1 MFWLRIR
8 DTALLV
14 LISLVA
20 FFVFG
25 ELAMRLYLMRQTFY
39 DVEMSRYALS
49 LKTDAENPLIGHVH
63 RPNRE
68 VELMDVPVR
77 TNSDGFRDD
86 EYPIEKGDRWRII
99 FLGDS
104 LTFAWGVEK
113 EKSFE
118 HLLEKVLDAR
128 RPTEII
134 NFGAG
139 NYNTVQAVN
148 LFLDKGLRYRPDQVV
163 LFYFINDAEP
173 VPQRSNLA
181 WLGYS
186 RMATFYWSRIKALLA
201 RYDESTTF
209 AGYYSA
215 LYEPDA
221 QGWKDAQA
229 AILQLRDACREN
241 GIVLQVVLLPELH
254 DLVHYTFAREHG
266 LISEFLR
273 NNGVEVLDL
282 APSFVDQT
290 EPMSLWVALDD
301 AHPNAKAHRLI
312 AERSL
317 EFIAAAKR

>member
-1 MFWLRIR
+1 MFWLRLR

-14 LISLVA
+14 SISLVA
-20 FFVFG
+20 FFLFG

-49 LKTDAENPLIGHVH
+49 LKQDAENPLIGHVH

-77 TNSDGFRDD
+77 TNADGFRDD
-86 EYPIEKGDRWRII
+86 DYPIEKGDRWRII

-139 NYNTVQAVN
+139 NYNTVQEVN
-148 LFLDKGLRYRPDQVV
+148 LFLEKGLPYQPDQVV

-173 VPQRSNLA
+173 VPQRSSLA

-221 QGWKDAQA
+221 QGWKDAKA
-229 AILQLRDACREN
+229 AILQLRDVSREK
-241 GIVLQVVLLPELH
+241 GIAFQVVLLPELH
-254 DLVHYTFAREHG
+254 DLVDYTFAREHG

-282 APSFVDQT
+282 APSFADQT

-317 EFIAAAKR
+317 EFIAAAGK